1 MRLLIL
7 GGTVFLGR
15 AVVDAATEAG
25 VEVTL
30 VNRGRT
36 NPGLYP
42 DLENLVADRNEDL
55 RCLRGRSFDAVVD
68 TSGYFPRQVRSVV
81 EALEGNI
88 GHYTFVSSVDVYA
101 DQSVPA
107 ADEDG
112 DLATVTGLSDEES
125 DDNYGGFK
133 ALCEATLDRH
143 LPGRAHHVRT
153 GLIVGP
159 HDESGRFTYWVKRI
173 ADGGAVLAP
182 GPRNQPVQFIDA
194 ADLARWM
201 LHAADHHIVG
211 PINATGTP
219 GSMTL
224 ESVLDDINSVT
235 GGHGQLEWVDED
247 FLFENGV
254 KPWNDLPLWLPPKAI
269 PSHAGYL
276 SRSNAKALELG
287 LELRPLTDT
296 IAAIKA
302 DLPPSDVPSEP
313 AATKPAP
320 GLEPAEEFELLAK
333 WNTKHQ
339 QHRLG

>member
-7 GGTVFLGR
+7 GGTAFLGR
-15 AVVDAATEAG
+15 AVVDAATDAG
-25 VEVTL
+25 ADVTL
-30 VNRGRT
+30 ANRGRT

-42 DLENLVADRNEDL
+42 DLENLVADRDEDL
-55 RCLRGRSFDAVVD
+55 RCLRGRSFDAVID

-88 GHYTFVSSVDVYA
+88 GHYSFVSSVDVYA
-101 DQSVPA
+101 DQSVPG

-112 DLATVTGLSDEES
+112 DLATVTDLSDEDS

-133 ALCEATLDRH
+133 ALCEATLDQI
-143 LPGRAHHVRT
+143 LPSRSHHVRA

-159 HDESGRFTYWVKRI
+159 HDGSGRFTYWVKRI
-173 ADGGAVLAP
+173 AEGGVVLAP

-201 LHAADHHIVG
+201 LHAVDQHITG

-224 ESVLDDINSVT
+224 ETVLNDINAVT
-235 GGHGQLEWVDED
+235 GEQAEFTWVDED

-276 SRSNAKALELG
+276 SRSNTKALELG
-287 LELRPLTDT
+287 LKLRPLADT
-296 IAAIKA
+296 VAAIKA
-302 DLPPSDVPSEP
+302 DLPLGDVPSEP
-313 AATKPAP
+313 AATKSAP
-320 GLEPAEEFELLAK
+320 GLESAEESELLAN
-333 WNTKHQ
+333 WQTARRQ
-339 QHRLG
+339 P